1 MGLGLNPKDALSPEN
16 GTLSDTVRFW
26 PVFPKTLLSH
36 GRKPE
41 NAGN

>member
-16 GTLSDTVRFW
+16 GTLSDTVRLW
-26 PVFPKTLLSH
+26 LVFPKTLLSL
-36 GRKPE
+36 GRKPD